1 MMDNGFYTYLW
12 LREDGTPYYVG
23 KGRGKRAFRCG
34 APPAERVIIQYHPSE
49 RDALVAEVFFIAYY
63 GRKDLGTGCL
73 RNYTDG
79 GGGVSGWICSAEAR
93 AKMSASKMNH
103 ATSDETRAKLSA
115 SRRGKVASD
124 ETRAKMSAS
133 RRGKVASDET
143 REKMSASK
151 MNHAESDET
160 RAKISANHVGM
171 KGKVHSDET
180 KAKIRLSRLA
190 CIEKR
195 KREE

>member
-79 GGGVSGWICSAEAR
+79 GDGVSGAIRSAET
-93 AKMSASKMNH
+93 K
-103 ATSDETRAKLSA
+103 E
-115 SRRGKVASD
+115 
-124 ETRAKMSAS
+124 
-133 RRGKVASDET
+133 
-143 REKMSASK
+143 
-151 MNHAESDET
+151 
-160 RAKISANHVGM
+160 KISANHVGM

>member
-23 KGRGKRAFRCG
+23 KGRGKRAFRRG

-79 GGGVSGWICSAEAR
+79 GGGVSGWICSAEA
-93 AKMSASKMNH
+93 
-103 ATSDETRAKLSA
+103 
-115 SRRGKVASD
+115 
-124 ETRAKMSAS
+124 RAKMSAS